1 MLPIHFAP
9 LQGYTECAYRQ
20 AHFLYAGI
28 KNDGTN
34 LGSGIAA
41 YYTPFLRVEKGEA
54 RPKDLR
60 DLQQDLEFIKSRQT
74 NICHC
79 ENQGYNPPLNPNCHS
94 PLDPNCHSP
103 LDPNCHSPLDGESS
117 NFYNVIP
124 QVICRDASE
133 FSILVDAIQKLKK
146 DCGFAP
152 DEVFPQIDINMGC
165 PFPMQAKSGRGSGL
179 LPRIDAI
186 REILQEVNIR
196 SISLSHP
203 RVGED
208 LASHNPHCHPRE
220 GEDLASHNTHC
231 HPRVGEDLALKH
243 SQNALKFSVK
253 MRLGYTSPEECLAL
267 LPLLNEAP
275 LAHITMHPRLGVQ
288 QYKGALDFDTF
299 QKFYE
304 GCRHPLIFNGDIT
317 SIADIER
324 LEKMYPNLA
333 GVMIGR
339 GLLANPQLAHQYAFQ
354 KSVSKICQNAH
365 PHSNSLQAL
374 LQIHEALLA
383 NYRKRLQ
390 GDAQI
395 LDKIRPFWTYAVE
408 AAQDPSR
415 DHPDIPKRTIKKI
428 AKARNLS
435 EYLDAVKEIA

>member
-1 MLPIHFAP
+1 M
-9 LQGYTECAYRQ
+9 
-20 AHFLYAGI
+20 
-28 KNDGTN
+28 
-34 LGSGIAA
+34 
-41 YYTPFLRVEKGEA
+41 EKGEA

-79 ENQGYNPPLNPNCHS
+79 ENQGYNPPLDS
-94 PLDPNCHSP
+94 
-103 LDPNCHSPLDGESS
+103 NCHSPLDGESS

-165 PFPMQAKSGRGSGL
+165 PFPMQAKSGRGSGI

-196 SISLSHP
+196 SISLNHP

-231 HPRVGEDLALKH
+231 HPREGEDLASHNTHCHPRVSEDLASHNPHCHPREGEDLASHNTHCHPREGEDLALKH

-383 NYRKRLQ
+383 DYRKRLQ

-435 EYLDAVKEIA
+435 EYLDAIKEIA